1 LDKDNRV
8 VLVGNPLHN
17 PPLWELYKRTIQKMI
32 DNDGVFPEQSSKED
46 YKITPVRN
54 TPSRTSNAENLTFFM
69 NIFEI
74 PG

>member
-32 DNDGVFPEQSSKED
+32 DNDGVFPEQSG
-46 YKITPVRN
+46 T
-54 TPSRTSNAENLTFFM
+54 
-69 NIFEI
+69 
-74 PG
+74 